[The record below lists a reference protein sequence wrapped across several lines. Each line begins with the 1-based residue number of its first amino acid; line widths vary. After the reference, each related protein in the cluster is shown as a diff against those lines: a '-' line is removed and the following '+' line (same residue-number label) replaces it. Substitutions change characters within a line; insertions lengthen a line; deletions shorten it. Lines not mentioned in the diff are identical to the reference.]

1 LSGRSAGKSSA
12 FAAFAGKQESL
23 HTIRASGSRLRR
35 ECAGSADGAG
45 GMKPAARPARMLG
58 CNHGRVATATRF
70 LPGRKP
76 MPKFA
81 PALLVLTLLAAVPA
95 LAGEAEV
102 KAAQSS
108 IEAQISAFLAGDD
121 ERAYSYAAPNVK
133 RIFPDV
139 DRFMG
144 MVRNGYQPV
153 WKPRNFAFGKVE
165 EISPSSIV
173 QQVLLVGPDGKDY
186 EAIYTL
192 ELQPDGTFRITG
204 VSLRGSVAVGA

>member
-1 LSGRSAGKSSA
+1 
-12 FAAFAGKQESL
+12 
-23 HTIRASGSRLRR
+23 
-35 ECAGSADGAG
+35 
-45 GMKPAARPARMLG
+45 
-58 CNHGRVATATRF
+58 
-70 LPGRKP
+70 

-81 PALLVLTLLAAVPA
+81 PALLLLSVLVTAPA
-95 LAGEAEV
+95 TAGEADV

-108 IEAQISAFLAGDD
+108 IEAQINAFLAGDD
-121 ERAYSYAAPNVK
+121 ALAYSYAAPNVK
-133 RIFPDV
+133 QIFPDV
-139 DRFMG
+139 ERFMG
-144 MVRNGYQPV
+144 MVRSGYQPV

-204 VSLRGSVAVGA
+204 VSLRGSVAIGA